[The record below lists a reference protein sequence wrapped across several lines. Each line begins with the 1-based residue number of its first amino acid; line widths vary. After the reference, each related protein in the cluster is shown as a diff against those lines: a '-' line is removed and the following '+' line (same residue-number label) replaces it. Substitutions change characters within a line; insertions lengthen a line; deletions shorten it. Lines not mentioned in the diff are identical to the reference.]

1 MSEAIRG
8 YWAALATPL
17 TPTGDVDLP
26 AFTAHAHYL
35 LSEGCDG
42 VVPFGTTGEG
52 TSFSAP
58 ERLEAVEAL
67 LAAGISPAQIALGAG
82 FPALPDTV
90 ALIGSAL
97 ALGIT
102 HALVLPPYF
111 YRDVAPAGLEAAF
124 SRIIDAVGD
133 DRLRVTLYHIPQVSG
148 VAVPPETLAALRRSY
163 GAVLAGLKDSSGD
176 YSQFQAF
183 RAAAPD
189 VALVI
194 GNEAD
199 IGRAIADGGAGTI
212 CGMCNVVPAL
222 VRAMFHDPAAALAP
236 VQTALSYMKG
246 PFVPVMKSILAGQS
260 GETAWLAVRAP
271 LLPADAAEGQRTAQA
286 FKRIGVAAAA

>member
-8 YWAALATPL
+8 YWAAMATPL
-17 TPTGDVDLP
+17 TKSGDVDLP
-26 AFTAHAHYL
+26 AFAAHAQYL
-35 LSEGCDG
+35 LAEGCDG

-58 ERLEAVEAL
+58 ERLQAVEAL
-67 LAAGISPAQIALGAG
+67 LSAGISSTQIGLGAG

-90 ALIGSAL
+90 ALIRSAL
-97 ALGIT
+97 ALGIA

-111 YRDVAPAGLEAAF
+111 YRDVAAAGLETAF
-124 SRIIDAVGD
+124 ASVIDAVGD

-148 VAVPPETLAALRRSY
+148 VAIPPATLAALRRSY
-163 GAVLAGLKDSSGD
+163 GPVVAGLKDSSGD

-189 VALVI
+189 VAVLV

-199 IGRAIADGGAGTI
+199 IGRALADGGAGSI
-212 CGMCNVVPAL
+212 CGMCNVVPGL
-222 VRAMFHDPAAALAP
+222 VRAMFNDKAALAP
-236 VQTALSYMKG
+236 MQTALSYMKG
-246 PFVPVMKSILAGQS
+246 PFVPVMKSILAAQS
-260 GETAWLAVRAP
+260 GEASWLNVRAP
-271 LLPADAAEGQRTAQA
+271 LQAFDAAEGQRIAQA
-286 FKRIGVAAAA
+286 FKQIGVAAAA

>member
-17 TPTGDVDLP
+17 TASSHVDLP
-26 AFTAHAHYL
+26 AFAAHAKYL
-35 LSEGCDG
+35 ISEGCDG

-58 ERLEAVEAL
+58 ERLQAVEAL
-67 LAAGISPAQIALGAG
+67 LAAGIAPDRIALGAG

-90 ALIGSAL
+90 ALIRSAL
-97 ALGIT
+97 ALGIN

-124 SRIIDAVGD
+124 ARIIDAVGD

-148 VAVPPETLAALRRSY
+148 VAIPPATVAGLRRSY
-163 GAVLAGLKDSSGD
+163 GAVVAGLKDSSAD

-189 VALVI
+189 VALLV

-222 VRAMFHDPAAALAP
+222 VRAMFDDPAALAP
-236 VQTALSYMKG
+236 MQTALSYMKG
-246 PFVPVMKSILAGQS
+246 SFVPVMKSILAGQS
-260 GETAWLAVRAP
+260 GNSGWLTVRAP
-271 LLPADAAEGQRTAQA
+271 LLHADAAEGKRIAQA
-286 FKRIGVAAAA
+286 FEQIGAAAAA

>member
-17 TPTGDVDLP
+17 TTTGEVDLP
-26 AFTAHAHYL
+26 MFVAHARHL
-35 LSEGCDG
+35 LAEGCDG

-52 TSFSAP
+52 TSFSAA
-58 ERLEAVEAL
+58 ERLEAVQAL
-67 LAAGISPAQIALGAG
+67 LSAGIAPTQIGLGAG

-90 ALIGSAL
+90 ALIRSAL
-97 ALGIT
+97 ALGVT

-111 YRDVAPAGLEAAF
+111 YRDVAAAGLEAAF
-124 SRIIDAVGD
+124 SQIIDTVAD

-148 VAVPPETLAALRRSY
+148 VAIPPATLASLRRSY
-163 GAVLAGLKDSSGD
+163 GPVVAGLKDSSGD
-176 YSQFQAF
+176 YAQFQAF

-189 VALVI
+189 VAVLV

-212 CGMCNVVPAL
+212 CGMCNVVPGL

-236 VQTALSYMKG
+236 LETALSHMKG
-246 PFVPVMKSILAGQS
+246 PFVPLMKSIMAAQTGKP
-260 GETAWLAVRAP
+260 GWLNVRSP
-271 LLPADAAEGQRTAQA
+271 LQPFDAADGQRIAQA
-286 FKRIGVAAAA
+286 FGKIGVAAAA

>member
-17 TPTGDVDLP
+17 TASGAIDLVSFTG
-26 AFTAHAHYL
+26 HARHL

-52 TSFSAP
+52 TSFSAT
-58 ERLEAVEAL
+58 ERLEAVAAL
-67 LAAGISPAQIALGAG
+67 LSTGIAPDKIALGAG

-90 ALIGSAL
+90 GLIRSAME
-97 ALGIT
+97 LGLR
-102 HALVLPPYF
+102 HMLVLPPYF
-111 YRDVAPAGLEAAF
+111 FRDVDAAGLEAAF
-124 SRIIDAVGD
+124 SGVIDAVGN

-148 VAVPPETLAALRRSY
+148 VAIPPASLAALRRAY
-163 GAVLAGLKDSSGD
+163 GPVVAGLKDSSGD

-189 VALVI
+189 VAVLV

-199 IGRAIADGGAGTI
+199 IGRALADGGAGTI
-212 CGMCNVVPAL
+212 CGMCNVVPGL
-222 VRAMFHDPAAALAP
+222 VRAMFTDKDALAP
-236 VQTALSYMKG
+236 MQEALSYMKG
-246 PFVPVMKSILAGQS
+246 PFVPLMKSILAAQS
-260 GETAWLAVRAP
+260 GKPEWSIVRAP
-271 LLPADAAEGQRTAQA
+271 LRPFDAAEGARIAQA
-286 FKRIGVAAAA
+286 FRAIGVSKAA